1 MADKNP
7 DAAASSD
14 DATSSGAGAS
24 PDDATTAATTDA
36 TTDATTAAT
45 TDANTDATTAA
56 TTDATTDATTEATL
70 TEPDPDA
77 TSGGKTPLIIT
88 IVSLVGILIVVG
100 ILAAFGVFA
109 PADDDPVA
117 EPTETPEVTEEPA
130 PEPEPE
136 LAGFVTPETWCTAVR
151 NVALEDFPDSPSFV
165 WWATVLTTDDG
176 ELVAEGTE
184 FEVVVPDAD
193 IEPIEAV
200 VGEFGILEV
209 PGGPFVEFE
218 VTEAEFGPE
227 CEGPEEP
234 ALDDLI
240 LNSELFV

>member
-1 MADKNP
+1 MADNDETTVP
-7 DAAASSD
+7 A
-14 DATSSGAGAS
+14 DATN
-24 PDDATTAATTDA
+24 DA
-36 TTDATTAAT
+36 TTDAPVTA
-45 TDANTDATTAA
+45 
-56 TTDATTDATTEATL
+56 
-70 TEPDPDA
+70 PDPDA
-77 TSGGKTPLIIT
+77 TSGGKTPIIIT
-88 IVSLVGILIVVG
+88 IASLVGILIVVG
-100 ILAAFGVFA
+100 ILAALGLFA

-151 NVALEDFPDSPSFV
+151 NTALEDFPDSPTFV
-165 WWATVLTTDDG
+165 WWATVLRTDDG

-184 FEVVVPDAD
+184 FELIVPDAD
-193 IEPIEAV
+193 VEPIEAV
-200 VGEFGILEV
+200 VGEFGVLEALVPVSALGLFELLEIVEAGDGREV

-218 VTEAEFGPE
+218 VTADEFGPE

-240 LNSELFV
+240 LESELFG

>member
-1 MADKNP
+1 MAENDADATP
-7 DAAASSD
+7 GAAADAA
-14 DATSSGAGAS
+14 
-24 PDDATTAATTDA
+24 DDATTD
-36 TTDATTAAT
+36 
-45 TDANTDATTAA
+45 
-56 TTDATTDATTEATL
+56 ATL

-100 ILAAFGVFA
+100 ILAALGVFA

-117 EPTETPEVTEEPA
+117 EPTETPEVTEDPA

-136 LAGFVTPETWCTAVR
+136 LGGLATPETWCAAVR

-184 FEVVVPDAD
+184 FAVIVPDAD

-209 PGGPFVEFE
+209 LVPISSVGAFELLNIIEVGDGREVPGGPFVEVE

-240 LNSELFV
+240 LNSELFG